1 LRGRFGALSLCGL
14 PLCRRDLPVDPR
26 LLSARAGRLPLA
38 TLVET
43 IETLLLALSSGSL
56 ALVR

>member
-1 LRGRFGALSLCGL
+1 
-14 PLCRRDLPVDPR
+14 